1 MLDGHFRTISGFCT
15 LVDKEWIHFG
25 HKFAD
30 RIGVAA
36 KNSKDEERS
45 PVFIQFLDCVHQLT
59 TQFPAAFEFDD
70 ALLQCLAHHL
80 FSGRFG
86 NFISNSYKVSTSFR
100 QSNTTWFRLEKTKS
114 CLKRRNQYGL
124 TFWTIRSTSLMAF
137 TTNQPF
143 TMYSFRRRQSQ
154 KSPSGRDSTQSG
166 TRELRKISAQCT
178 LVSYKLHS
186 NFFLH
191 SMSNSSLVLLLV
203 AISSINLF

>member
-1 MLDGHFRTISGFCT
+1 MFSQIMLDGHFRTISGFCT

-86 NFISNSYKVSTSFR
+86 NFISNSYKVSTSSKQR
-100 QSNTTWFRLEKTKS
+100 PVN
-114 CLKRRNQYGL
+114 
-124 TFWTIRSTSLMAF
+124 
-137 TTNQPF
+137 
-143 TMYSFRRRQSQ
+143 
-154 KSPSGRDSTQSG
+154 
-166 TRELRKISAQCT
+166 
-178 LVSYKLHS
+178 
-186 NFFLH
+186 
-191 SMSNSSLVLLLV
+191 
-203 AISSINLF
+203 AI